1 MCTFVPSRGAP
12 SLNERLTEHA
22 YHQKMGAERRQ
33 DKLRVRF
40 SQPVSVWIMGIDGTW
55 RRSCSMEDI
64 SDTGAKLTV
73 EGALDGLHLKELFLL
88 LSSTGLAYRSLRTG
102 VAPRRTDR
110 GFVFAGGKPKRANH
124 S

>member
-1 MCTFVPSRGAP
+1 
-12 SLNERLTEHA
+12 
-22 YHQKMGAERRQ
+22 MGAERRQ

-88 LSSTGLAYRSLRTG
+88 LSSTGLAYRRCELVWVHGEQIG
-102 VAPRRTDR
+102 VS
-110 GFVFAGGKPKRANH
+110 FLQGGKPKRANH

>member
-1 MCTFVPSRGAP
+1 MCTFVPSRGRT
-12 SLNERLTEHA
+12 SLNGRLTEHA
-22 YHQKMGAERRQ
+22 YFEEMGAERRQ

-73 EGALDGLHLKELFLL
+73 EGALDGLHLKEFFLV
-88 LSSTGLAYRSLRTG
+88 LSSTGLAYRRCELVWVHGEQIG
-102 VAPRRTDR
+102 VS
-110 GFVFAGGKPKRANH
+110 FLKGGKPKRAN
-124 S
+124 SA